1 MYALHGHP
9 RYFKFKRKYQQY
21 GPCFQTIFR
30 FLWLCP
36 EVFCKKG
43 VLRNLAKFT
52 GKHLCQSL
60 FFNKVAG
67 PRPAILLKKRLSH
80 RYFPVNFA
88 KFLRT
93 PFFIEHFWWLLLNI
107 RFSSEMYFT
116 NLDNAWS
123 FWLALQQILFRWFP
137 NAKLLSVYIPS
148 DFTQFLLSVME
159 PLAFTGTVW

>member
-1 MYALHGHP
+1 M
-9 RYFKFKRKYQQY
+9 KFSV
-21 GPCFQTIFR
+21 TR
-30 FLWLCP
+30 FGKQDVTEPWRTLNLEIMLRP
-36 EVFCKKG
+36 EATTRG
-43 VLRNLAKFT
+43 VLWKKEACSFIT
-52 GKHLCQSL
+52 
-60 FFNKVAG
+60 
-67 PRPAILLKKRLSH
+67 KRLWH